1 MMLLLP
7 KNVKFAKSY
16 SRRKRLFR
24 VQNIPNIVLG
34 NFSLVSFENGKINN
48 KQLEGVRRVLRRIL
62 KKQGKTWLRPFPSS
76 SVTKKPDGA
85 RMGKGKG
92 NHKV

>member
-62 KKQGKTWLRPFPSS
+62 KKQGKT
-76 SVTKKPDGA
+76 
-85 RMGKGKG
+85 
-92 NHKV
+92 